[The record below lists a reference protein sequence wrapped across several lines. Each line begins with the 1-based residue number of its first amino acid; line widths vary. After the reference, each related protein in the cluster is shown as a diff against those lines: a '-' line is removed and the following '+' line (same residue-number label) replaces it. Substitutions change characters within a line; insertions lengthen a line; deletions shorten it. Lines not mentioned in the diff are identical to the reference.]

1 MLHGGLTDLLCN
13 PRYNFVMQTRE
24 KLNKQGKMVWLN
36 GVDNADPFL
45 LPYDSDCAADYG
57 QCGWWKNPSPGAG
70 CAAFFRSRCANE
82 TYGSVDL
89 GVLRAGSWG
98 LSIATLLLLRQE
110 RGWLVSDWWQGT
122 SSIVPLA
129 WSDDLDRDVGVP
141 SQRHCVEDPGQPGVF
156 ERRWSGGMVSVN
168 CSDLSVHLPGKTPV
182 KTDDEPPPH
191 PPALLSKDPACAEQ
205 CGECGCTPEKGDRS
219 GNDIW
224 SGVLADEAAC
234 CTHCRTLP
242 TAVVYTWDT
251 SGGKVVLVQA
261 HQGPDH
267 QPDCAAVDWRV
278 RATVQPLGILAAAIR
293 GGGERSVPW
302 RLWRV
307 QLPGAR
313 RPDSDGAGAPQ
324 GLLAAAR
331 CSSCGRLRLR
341 PAARAR
347 RDTWRSDGGG
357 ARAAQGG
364 GGGEGRRPDGAAQ
377 SGPSGGER
385 KRQRR

>member
-1 MLHGGLTDLLCN
+1 
-13 PRYNFVMQTRE
+13 MQTRE

-122 SSIVPLA
+122 SSTVPLA

-156 ERRWSGGMVSVN
+156 ERRWSGGVVSVN

-251 SGGKVVLVQA
+251 SGGKSCWCKHTKGPITNPTAPRSIGEFAPPCSRWGSSLLLFVAVASVLYLGGFGAYNYQVQGA
-261 HQGPDH
+261 RTATELAPHKDFWLQLGALVADGCAFAQLRVQGGTRGGQTAEGH
-267 QPDCAAVDWRV
+267 E
-278 RATVQPLGILAAAIR
+278 PLKEAAAAKADAPT
-293 GGGERSVPW
+293 EPPS
-302 RLWRV
+302 
-307 QLPGAR
+307 PGQAAESASG
-313 RPDSDGAGAPQ
+313 SDVEDE
-324 GLLAAAR
+324 LV
-331 CSSCGRLRLR
+331 
-341 PAARAR
+341 
-347 RDTWRSDGGG
+347 
-357 ARAAQGG
+357 
-364 GGGEGRRPDGAAQ
+364 E
-377 SGPSGGER
+377 
-385 KRQRR
+385 

>member
-1 MLHGGLTDLLCN
+1 MAEYVHNIRADAKDMSAAELQTLATDT
-13 PRYNFVMQTRE
+13 YNFVMQTRE

-57 QCGWWKNPSPGAG
+57 QCGWWKSPSPGAG

-122 SSIVPLA
+122 SSTVPLA

-156 ERRWSGGMVSVN
+156 ERRWSGGVVSVN

-205 CGECGCTPEKGDRS
+205 CGEWLYP
-219 GNDIW
+219 
-224 SGVLADEAAC
+224 
-234 CTHCRTLP
+234 
-242 TAVVYTWDT
+242 
-251 SGGKVVLVQA
+251 
-261 HQGPDH
+261 
-267 QPDCAAVDWRV
+267 
-278 RATVQPLGILAAAIR
+278 
-293 GGGERSVPW
+293 
-302 RLWRV
+302 
-307 QLPGAR
+307 
-313 RPDSDGAGAPQ
+313 
-324 GLLAAAR
+324 
-331 CSSCGRLRLR
+331 
-341 PAARAR
+341 
-347 RDTWRSDGGG
+347 
-357 ARAAQGG
+357 
-364 GGGEGRRPDGAAQ
+364 
-377 SGPSGGER
+377 
-385 KRQRR
+385 